1 MEYIVSASSCFM
13 VENFVNKYGKALE
26 KFHATFEGKPLP
38 EVKSFEDFDFG
49 KVKITINSL
58 EELNDFVST
67 FGHNIIYSKNEIE
80 IYDDYRE

>member
-13 VENFVNKYGKALE
+13 AEDFINKYGKALE

-38 EVKSFEDFDFG
+38 EVKSFGFE

>member
-13 VENFVNKYGKALE
+13 VEDFVAKYGKALE
-26 KFHATFEGKPLP
+26 KFHATFEGKPLS
-38 EVKSFEDFDFG
+38 EVKSFEGFDFE

-67 FGHNIIYSKNEIE
+67 FGNIIYSKDEIE
-80 IYDDYRE
+80 IYDDCRE

>member
-13 VENFVNKYGKALE
+13 VEDFIAKYGKALE
-26 KFHATFEGKPLP
+26 KFHATFEGKPIS
-38 EVKSFEDFDFG
+38 EVKSFEDYSFE

-67 FGHNIIYSKNEIE
+67 FGNIIYSKDEIE
-80 IYDDYRE
+80 IYDCCRE